1 MVMTSPIQFIL
12 HQFLPA
18 SIPMEVPSS
27 PMSHRKVRTLIAS
40 LASLVFCI
48 TLLFNVSTASAAT
61 LADDMVQAS
70 KDACISLAKK
80 RGFAVETVID
90 AQPADGDS
98 AHIVLKLAKGGD
110 RYEFNCGFSQNIRQ
124 FVEATPVATTKQST
138 PTASNQPSNRV
149 VDTNRDRTAVVQ
161 RDRTAVVQRDTK
173 RQRDQVVVA
182 EPKRDS
188 GFNPAWLL
196 PLLLLPLAFLFLR
209 NREADAE
216 SGEPTQVGV
225 YATPAKPAAV
235 KVETPVVTTTTS
247 TPVNKV
253 VEALLRVQD
262 SAIEVRSGAGPT
274 NSVAR
279 TIPANSKVRLSGR
292 YQNDWAELAEGGWIS
307 IQSLASDPRQS

>member
-1 MVMTSPIQFIL
+1 
-12 HQFLPA
+12 
-18 SIPMEVPSS
+18 MEVPTS
-27 PMSHRKVRTLIAS
+27 PMSHRKVRTLMAT

-70 KDACISLAKK
+70 KDACINLAKK
-80 RGFAVETVID
+80 RGFAVESVID

-98 AHIVLKLAKGGD
+98 AHVVLKLAKGGE
-110 RYEFNCGFSQNIRQ
+110 RFEFNCGFSQNIRQ
-124 FVEATPVATTKQST
+124 FVEAAPVVTTTQATTT
-138 PTASNQPSNRV
+138 PANQPTNRV
-149 VDTNRDRTAVVQ
+149 VESSRDRTAKDRTPVAQ
-161 RDRTAVVQRDTK
+161 RDRQS
-173 RQRDQVVVA
+173 QRDQVVVA
-182 EPKRDS
+182 EPKRGS

-196 PLLLLPLAFLFLR
+196 PLLLLPLAFLVLR
-209 NREADAE
+209 NRDGE
-216 SGEPTQVGV
+216 SGEPTKVGV

-247 TPVNKV
+247 TTVNQV

>member
-1 MVMTSPIQFIL
+1 MD
-12 HQFLPA
+12 
-18 SIPMEVPSS
+18 VPTS
-27 PMSHRKVRTLIAS
+27 PMSHRKVRTLMAT

-70 KDACISLAKK
+70 KDACINLAKK
-80 RGFAVETVID
+80 RGFAVESVID

-98 AHIVLKLAKGGD
+98 AHVVLKLAKGGE
-110 RYEFNCGFSQNIRQ
+110 RFEFNCGFSQNIRQ
-124 FVEATPVATTKQST
+124 FVEAAPVVTTTQATTT
-138 PTASNQPSNRV
+138 PANQPTNRV
-149 VDTNRDRTAVVQ
+149 VESSRDRTAKDRTPVAQ
-161 RDRTAVVQRDTK
+161 RDRQS
-173 RQRDQVVVA
+173 QRDQVVVA
-182 EPKRDS
+182 EPKRGS

-196 PLLLLPLAFLFLR
+196 PLLLLPLAFLVLR
-209 NREADAE
+209 NRDGE
-216 SGEPTQVGV
+216 SGEPTKVGV

-247 TPVNKV
+247 TTVNQV

>member
-1 MVMTSPIQFIL
+1 
-12 HQFLPA
+12 
-18 SIPMEVPSS
+18 MEVPTS
-27 PMSHRKVRTLIAS
+27 PMSHRKVRTLMAS

-70 KDACISLAKK
+70 KDACINLAKK
-80 RGFAVETVID
+80 RGFAVENVID

-98 AHIVLKLAKGGD
+98 AHVVLKLAKGGE
-110 RYEFNCGFSQNIRQ
+110 RFEFNCGFSQNIRQ
-124 FVEATPVATTKQST
+124 FVEPAPVVTSTQST
-138 PTASNQPSNRV
+138 NARANQPTNRDNRV
-149 VDTNRDRTAVVQ
+149 VDTNRDNRVVDTNRDTNRDRTVVAQ
-161 RDRTAVVQRDTK
+161 RDRQ

-182 EPKRDS
+182 EPKRGS

-209 NREADAE
+209 NRDAE
-216 SGEPTQVGV
+216 SGEPTKVGV

-247 TPVNKV
+247 TTVNKV

-279 TIPANSKVRLSGR
+279 TIPATSKVRLSGR

>member
-1 MVMTSPIQFIL
+1 
-12 HQFLPA
+12 
-18 SIPMEVPSS
+18 MEVPSS
-27 PMSHRKVRTLIAS
+27 PISHRKVRTLMAS

-48 TLLFNVSTASAAT
+48 TLLFNVSAASAAT

-149 VDTNRDRTAVVQ
+149 VDTNRDRNAVVQ

-216 SGEPTQVGV
+216 SGEPTKVGV
-225 YATPAKPAAV
+225 YTTPTKPAAV
-235 KVETPVVTTTTS
+235 KVDTTATTA
-247 TPVNKV
+247 TTANKV
-253 VEALLRVQD
+253 VEALIRVQD
-262 SAIEVRSGAGPT
+262 SAIEVRSGAGLT

-279 TIPANSKVRLSGR
+279 TIAAGSKVRLSGR
-292 YQNDWAELAEGGWIS
+292 YQDDWAELAEGGWIA

>member
-1 MVMTSPIQFIL
+1 
-12 HQFLPA
+12 
-18 SIPMEVPSS
+18 MEVPTF
-27 PMSHRKVRTLIAS
+27 PMSHRKVRTLIAG

-70 KDACISLAKK
+70 KDACINLAKK

-98 AHIVLKLAKGGD
+98 AHVVLKLAKGGD

-124 FVEATPVATTKQST
+124 FVEATPVATTKQPAPT
-138 PTASNQPSNRV
+138 PSNPPSNRV
-149 VDTNRDRTAVVQ
+149 VESNRDRTAVVQ
-161 RDRTAVVQRDTK
+161 RDRV

-182 EPKRDS
+182 EPKRGS

-196 PLLLLPLAFLFLR
+196 PLLLLPLAFLVLR

-216 SGEPTQVGV
+216 SGEPTKVGV
-225 YATPAKPAAV
+225 YTTPTTPAAV
-235 KVETPVVTTTTS
+235 KVDSTATT
-247 TPVNKV
+247 VNKV
-253 VEALLRVQD
+253 VEALIRVQD
-262 SAIEVRSGAGPT
+262 SAIEVRSGAGLT

-279 TIPANSKVRLSGR
+279 TIPAGSKVRLSGR
-292 YQNDWAELAEGGWIS
+292 YQDDWAELAEGGWIA

>member
-1 MVMTSPIQFIL
+1 
-12 HQFLPA
+12 
-18 SIPMEVPSS
+18 
-27 PMSHRKVRTLIAS
+27 MSHRKVRTLMAS

-138 PTASNQPSNRV
+138 PTVSNQPSNRV
-149 VDTNRDRTAVVQ
+149 VDTN

-209 NREADAE
+209 NRDAE
-216 SGEPTQVGV
+216 SGEPTKVGV
-225 YATPAKPAAV
+225 YTTPTKPAAV
-235 KVETPVVTTTTS
+235 KVDTTATTA
-247 TPVNKV
+247 NKV
-253 VEALLRVQD
+253 VEALIRVQD
-262 SAIEVRSGAGPT
+262 SAIEVRSGAGLT

-279 TIPANSKVRLSGR
+279 TIAAGSKVRLSGR
-292 YQNDWAELAEGGWIS
+292 YQDDWAELAEGGWIA

>member
-1 MVMTSPIQFIL
+1 
-12 HQFLPA
+12 
-18 SIPMEVPSS
+18 
-27 PMSHRKVRTLIAS
+27 MSHRKVRTKVRSLMAS

-70 KDACISLAKK
+70 KDACINLAKK
-80 RGFAVETVID
+80 RGFAVENVID

-98 AHIVLKLAKGGD
+98 AHVVLKLAKGGE
-110 RYEFNCGFSQNIRQ
+110 RFEFNCGFSQNIRQ
-124 FVEATPVATTKQST
+124 FVEPAPVVTTTQST
-138 PTASNQPSNRV
+138 NARANQPTNRDNRVIDTNRDNRV
-149 VDTNRDRTAVVQ
+149 VDTNRDTNRDRTVVAQ
-161 RDRTAVVQRDTK
+161 RDRQ

-182 EPKRDS
+182 EPKRGS

-209 NREADAE
+209 NRDAE
-216 SGEPTQVGV
+216 SGEPTKVGV

-235 KVETPVVTTTTS
+235 KVETPVVTTTT
-247 TPVNKV
+247 TVNKV

-274 NSVAR
+274 NSVSR

-292 YQNDWAELAEGGWIS
+292 YQNDWAELAEGGWIA

>member
-1 MVMTSPIQFIL
+1 ME
-12 HQFLPA
+12 LPT
-18 SIPMEVPSS
+18 S
-27 PMSHRKVRTLIAS
+27 PMSYRKVRTLMAS

-70 KDACISLAKK
+70 KDACINLAKK
-80 RGFAVETVID
+80 RGFAVENVID

-98 AHIVLKLAKGGD
+98 AH
-110 RYEFNCGFSQNIRQ
+110 
-124 FVEATPVATTKQST
+124 
-138 PTASNQPSNRV
+138 PTNRV
-149 VDTNRDRTAVVQ
+149 VESNRNLTVVAQ
-161 RDRTAVVQRDTK
+161 RDRQ

-182 EPKRDS
+182 EPKRAS

-196 PLLLLPLAFLFLR
+196 PLLLLPLVFLFLR
-209 NREADAE
+209 NRDGE
-216 SGEPTQVGV
+216 SGEPTKVGV

-247 TPVNKV
+247 TTVNKV

-279 TIPANSKVRLSGR
+279 TILAGSKVRLSGR

-307 IQSLASDPRQS
+307 IQSLAADPRLS

>member
-1 MVMTSPIQFIL
+1 MVMISPIQLFL
-12 HQFLPA
+12 HPFLLA
-18 SIPMEVPSS
+18 SIPMEVPTS
-27 PMSHRKVRTLIAS
+27 PMSHRKVRTLMAS

-70 KDACISLAKK
+70 KDACINLAKK
-80 RGFAVETVID
+80 RGFSVENVID

-98 AHIVLKLAKGGD
+98 AHVVLKLAKGGD

-161 RDRTAVVQRDTK
+161 RDRQ

-216 SGEPTQVGV
+216 SGEPTKVGV
-225 YATPAKPAAV
+225 YTTPTKPAAV
-235 KVETPVVTTTTS
+235 KVDTTATAA
-247 TPVNKV
+247 NKV

-262 SAIEVRSGAGPT
+262 SAIEVRSGAGLT

-279 TIPANSKVRLSGR
+279 TIPAGSKVRLSGR
-292 YQNDWAELAEGGWIS
+292 YQDDWAELAEGGWIA
-307 IQSLASDPRQS
+307 IQSLASDPRLS

>member
-1 MVMTSPIQFIL
+1 MVMIIPIQFFL
-12 HQFLPA
+12 HPFLPA

-98 AHIVLKLAKGGD
+98 AHVVLKLAKGGD

-209 NREADAE
+209 NRQADAE
-216 SGEPTQVGV
+216 SGEPTKVGV
-225 YATPAKPAAV
+225 YTTPTKPAAV
-235 KVETPVVTTTTS
+235 KVDTTATTA
-247 TPVNKV
+247 NKV
-253 VEALLRVQD
+253 VEALIRVQD
-262 SAIEVRSGAGPT
+262 SAIEVRSGAGLT

-279 TIPANSKVRLSGR
+279 SIPAGSKVRLSGR
-292 YQNDWAELAEGGWIS
+292 YQDDWAELAEGGWIA
-307 IQSLASDPRQS
+307 IESLASDPRQS

>member
-1 MVMTSPIQFIL
+1 
-12 HQFLPA
+12 
-18 SIPMEVPSS
+18 
-27 PMSHRKVRTLIAS
+27 MSHRKVRTLMAS

-70 KDACISLAKK
+70 KDACINLAKK

-98 AHIVLKLAKGGD
+98 AHVVLKLAKGGD

-149 VDTNRDRTAVVQ
+149 VDTNRDRTAVAQ
-161 RDRTAVVQRDTK
+161 RDRQ

-182 EPKRDS
+182 EPKRGS

-216 SGEPTQVGV
+216 SGEPTKVGV
-225 YATPAKPAAV
+225 YTTPTKPAAV
-235 KVETPVVTTTTS
+235 KVETTATTAS
-247 TPVNKV
+247 KV
-253 VEALLRVQD
+253 VEALIRVQD
-262 SAIEVRSGAGPT
+262 SAIEVRSGAGLT

-279 TIPANSKVRLSGR
+279 TIPSGSKVRLSGR
-292 YQNDWAELAEGGWIS
+292 YQDDWAELAEGGWIA
-307 IQSLASDPRQS
+307 IQSLAADPRQS

>member
-1 MVMTSPIQFIL
+1 MEVFTSPL
-12 HQFLPA
+12 
-18 SIPMEVPSS
+18 
-27 PMSHRKVRTLIAS
+27 SHHKVRTLMAG

-70 KDACISLAKK
+70 KDACINLAKK

-98 AHIVLKLAKGGD
+98 AHVVLKLAKGGD

-124 FVEATPVATTKQST
+124 FVEATPVATTSQSTNAAAKQST
-138 PTASNQPSNRV
+138 NRDTRV
-149 VDTNRDRTAVVQ
+149 VDTNRDTNRDRTAVVQ
-161 RDRTAVVQRDTK
+161 RDRTAVVQRDRQ

-182 EPKRDS
+182 EPKRGS

-209 NREADAE
+209 NREAE
-216 SGEPTQVGV
+216 SGEPTKVGV
-225 YATPAKPAAV
+225 YTTPAKPAAV
-235 KVETPVVTTTTS
+235 KVETTATTT
-247 TPVNKV
+247 VNKV

-262 SAIEVRSGAGPT
+262 SAIEVRSGAGLT

-279 TIPANSKVRLSGR
+279 TITAGSKVRLSGR
-292 YQNDWAELAEGGWIS
+292 YQDDWAELAEGGWIA

>member
-1 MVMTSPIQFIL
+1 
-12 HQFLPA
+12 
-18 SIPMEVPSS
+18 
-27 PMSHRKVRTLIAS
+27 MSHRKVRTLMAS

-70 KDACISLAKK
+70 KDACINLAKK
-80 RGFAVETVID
+80 RGFAVENVID

-98 AHIVLKLAKGGD
+98 AHVVLKLAKGGD

-149 VDTNRDRTAVVQ
+149 VDTNRDRTAVAQ
-161 RDRTAVVQRDTK
+161 RDRQ

-216 SGEPTQVGV
+216 SGEPTKVGV
-225 YATPAKPAAV
+225 YTTPTKPAAV
-235 KVETPVVTTTTS
+235 KVDTTATAA
-247 TPVNKV
+247 NKV

-262 SAIEVRSGAGPT
+262 SAIEVRSGAGLT

-279 TIPANSKVRLSGR
+279 TIPAGSKVRLSGR
-292 YQNDWAELAEGGWIS
+292 YQDDWAELAEGGWIA

>member
-1 MVMTSPIQFIL
+1 
-12 HQFLPA
+12 
-18 SIPMEVPSS
+18 
-27 PMSHRKVRTLIAS
+27 MSHRKLRTLMAS

-70 KDACISLAKK
+70 KDACINLAKK
-80 RGFAVETVID
+80 RGFAVENVID

-98 AHIVLKLAKGGD
+98 AHVVLKLTKGGD
-110 RYEFNCGFSQNIRQ
+110 RFEFNCGFSQNIRQ
-124 FVEATPVATTKQST
+124 FVEPAPVVTTTQST
-138 PTASNQPSNRV
+138 NARANQPTNRDNRV
-149 VDTNRDRTAVVQ
+149 VDTNRDTNRDRTVVAQ
-161 RDRTAVVQRDTK
+161 RDRQ

-182 EPKRDS
+182 EPKRAS

-196 PLLLLPLAFLFLR
+196 PLLLLPLVFLFLR
-209 NREADAE
+209 NRDGE
-216 SGEPTQVGV
+216 SGEPTKVGV

-247 TPVNKV
+247 TTVNKV

-262 SAIEVRSGAGPT
+262 SAIEVRSGAGLT

-279 TIPANSKVRLSGR
+279 TIPAGSKVRLSGR

-307 IQSLASDPRQS
+307 IQSLASDPRLS